1 MRRTETV
8 EITEGR
14 DAGKK
19 YQITEMS
26 AEAAEWWA
34 FRALQA
40 VASSNVDLNLQA
52 PMRELAVQGIK
63 ALAGVAPDM
72 ARPLLD
78 EMMSCVQILV
88 PATQK
93 PRALL
98 DGDIEDVKT
107 RFMLRK
113 AVMAALRAIV
123 LHSVGAFASSGRDQT
138 RVATSA
144 LDVPPQFQARMQR
157 QGKLFV
163 YHVPSERNS
172 RTESFYHPELAAQ
185 VWGRARARVLDGPS
199 ALGLH
204 TAGALAVDPSTL
216 LGIQGDAIYTST
228 LPTWSLPV
236 ASGGG
241 DDGKPGRLRL
251 QGYLSGSFL
260 TPERLQQRLS
270 LRGRAEKA
278 GVESALEHEVV
289 MS

>member
-26 AEAAEWWA
+26 AEVAEWWA

-63 ALAGVAPDM
+63 ALAGVTPDM

-113 AVMAALRAIV
+113 AVME
-123 LHSVGAFASSGRDQT
+123 LH
-138 RVATSA
+138 
-144 LDVPPQFQARMQR
+144 
-157 QGKLFV
+157 
-163 YHVPSERNS
+163 
-172 RTESFYHPELAAQ
+172 
-185 VWGRARARVLDGPS
+185 
-199 ALGLH
+199 LGF
-204 TAGALAVDPSTL
+204 ST
-216 LGIQGDAIYTST
+216 
-228 LPTWSLPV
+228 
-236 ASGGG
+236 GGEE
-241 DDGKPGRLRL
+241 
-251 QGYLSGSFL
+251 QI
-260 TPERLQQRLS
+260 
-270 LRGRAEKA
+270 
-278 GVESALEHEVV
+278 
-289 MS
+289 

>member
-1 MRRTETV
+1 MRRTEIV
-8 EITEGR
+8 EIAEGR

-93 PRALL
+93 PRSLL

-113 AVMAALRAIV
+113 AVIE
-123 LHSVGAFASSGRDQT
+123 LH
-138 RVATSA
+138 
-144 LDVPPQFQARMQR
+144 
-157 QGKLFV
+157 
-163 YHVPSERNS
+163 
-172 RTESFYHPELAAQ
+172 
-185 VWGRARARVLDGPS
+185 
-199 ALGLH
+199 LGF
-204 TAGALAVDPSTL
+204 ST
-216 LGIQGDAIYTST
+216 
-228 LPTWSLPV
+228 
-236 ASGGG
+236 GGEE
-241 DDGKPGRLRL
+241 
-251 QGYLSGSFL
+251 QI
-260 TPERLQQRLS
+260 
-270 LRGRAEKA
+270 
-278 GVESALEHEVV
+278 
-289 MS
+289 

>member
-19 YQITEMS
+19 YQITEML

-63 ALAGVAPDM
+63 ALAGVTPDM

-93 PRALL
+93 PRPLL

-113 AVMAALRAIV
+113 AVME
-123 LHSVGAFASSGRDQT
+123 LH
-138 RVATSA
+138 
-144 LDVPPQFQARMQR
+144 
-157 QGKLFV
+157 
-163 YHVPSERNS
+163 
-172 RTESFYHPELAAQ
+172 
-185 VWGRARARVLDGPS
+185 
-199 ALGLH
+199 LGF
-204 TAGALAVDPSTL
+204 ST
-216 LGIQGDAIYTST
+216 
-228 LPTWSLPV
+228 
-236 ASGGG
+236 GGEE
-241 DDGKPGRLRL
+241 
-251 QGYLSGSFL
+251 QI
-260 TPERLQQRLS
+260 
-270 LRGRAEKA
+270 
-278 GVESALEHEVV
+278 
-289 MS
+289 